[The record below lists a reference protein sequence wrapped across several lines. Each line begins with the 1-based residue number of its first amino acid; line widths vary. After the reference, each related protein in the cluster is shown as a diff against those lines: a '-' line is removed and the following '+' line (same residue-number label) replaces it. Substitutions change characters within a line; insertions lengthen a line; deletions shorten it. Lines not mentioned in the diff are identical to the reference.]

1 MLAGCSVGPD
11 YAPDAMPTPPAWTH
25 AGEKTR
31 AAGVEDLRAWW
42 KSFDDPMLD
51 RLVDQAIAGN
61 DDLKMARQR
70 LVQARADRAIA
81 ASVDYPQ
88 IEATAGR
95 YRSNASRTVD
105 YPIGFGQYTT
115 WEAGFDA
122 SWEIDVF
129 GGTRRS
135 VEAAEAEIGASVQ
148 DRRAVLVSVLSELA
162 SEYAH
167 LRASQQR
174 LAIAEKNEADT
185 HHAFDLTERKF
196 KRGFASELSLAQARA
211 EWESVAAQVPQLR
224 SAVAQACHAIALL
237 VGSFP
242 EEIEAELSKPA
253 PLMAVPATLPVT
265 MPSEVVA
272 NRPDVREAE
281 RHYAAANARIGV
293 AVANLLPHFSIPLT
307 FEPTS
312 SATRTL
318 FYAKSVDWSVGI
330 AIQGTVFDGGR
341 NNAELVKA
349 RAAAETAKVAYEKTV
364 RSAFRDVED
373 ALVAFRGE
381 TERQER
387 LTAAASDSDLS
398 RDRAAKLFASGIT
411 DFFQLQVAERDAYA
425 AEDLA
430 ALSREAEIQDVIALY
445 KALGGGWQEVGFDD
459 AATE

>member
-1 MLAGCSVGPD
+1 
-11 YAPDAMPTPPAWTH
+11 
-25 AGEKTR
+25 
-31 AAGVEDLRAWW
+31 
-42 KSFDDPMLD
+42 
-51 RLVDQAIAGN
+51 
-61 DDLKMARQR
+61 
-70 LVQARADRAIA
+70 
-81 ASVDYPQ
+81 
-88 IEATAGR
+88 
-95 YRSNASRTVD
+95 
-105 YPIGFGQYTT
+105 
-115 WEAGFDA
+115 
-122 SWEIDVF
+122 
-129 GGTRRS
+129 
-135 VEAAEAEIGASVQ
+135 
-148 DRRAVLVSVLSELA
+148 
-162 SEYAH
+162 
-167 LRASQQR
+167 
-174 LAIAEKNEADT
+174 
-185 HHAFDLTERKF
+185 
-196 KRGFASELSLAQARA
+196 
-211 EWESVAAQVPQLR
+211 
-224 SAVAQACHAIALL
+224 
-237 VGSFP
+237 
-242 EEIEAELSKPA
+242 
-253 PLMAVPATLPVT
+253 MAVPATLPVT

-373 ALVAFRGE
+373 ALVAFRSE